1 MCIRSGDGH
10 VGIHD
15 GRPYFSCGVS
25 RRSME
30 VLPIAFAMVSYTH
43 PFLRPIISSPANPL
57 YFPSPHLFASSP
69 LALNAAAI
77 MDHLRAHRC
86 SFLLDVSSIP
96 SSERIIIPKTLKK
109 NSSLFTT
116 FLLVTASKKFDRW
129 LENVKLVEGSY
140 CIFLDYVYDSI
151 YSRVILCE

>member
-1 MCIRSGDGH
+1 
-10 VGIHD
+10 
-15 GRPYFSCGVS
+15 
-25 RRSME
+25 
-30 VLPIAFAMVSYTH
+30 
-43 PFLRPIISSPANPL
+43 
-57 YFPSPHLFASSP
+57 
-69 LALNAAAI
+69 

-86 SFLLDVSSIP
+86 SFLSDVSSIP

-140 CIFLDYVYDSI
+140 FPRLRVRFNIFACYLVRIKVNVITHVYLNDLLHRISYGRSI
-151 YSRVILCE
+151 YSVKRSTW